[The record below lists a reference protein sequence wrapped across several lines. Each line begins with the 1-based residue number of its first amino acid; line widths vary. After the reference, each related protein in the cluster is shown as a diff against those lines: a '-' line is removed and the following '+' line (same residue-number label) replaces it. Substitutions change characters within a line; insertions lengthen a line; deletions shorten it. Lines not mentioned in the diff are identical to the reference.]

1 MRELRN
7 VEENTTI
14 LSASFSI
21 PSFRTF
27 ATIVAAGRPERLI
40 DGKGKGKR
48 EEVENDGEARKKK
61 NRNKQKKKQWVGE
74 IHKGGR

>member
-61 NRNKQKKKQWVGE
+61 KQKQTKK
-74 IHKGGR
+74 KTMGG